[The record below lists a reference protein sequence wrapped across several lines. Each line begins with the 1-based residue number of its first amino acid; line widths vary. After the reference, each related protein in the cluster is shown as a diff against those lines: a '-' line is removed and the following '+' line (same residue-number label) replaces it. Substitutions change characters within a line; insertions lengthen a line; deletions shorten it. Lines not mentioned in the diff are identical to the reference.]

1 MMPTSSK
8 RTVIL
13 LLSIFLAGQWGC
25 KKAPPPEPPPT
36 EVTVSRPLQRQI
48 ADAVEYT
55 GTTAAPA
62 AVDVR
67 ARVTGFLD
75 KVQFEPRSRVKAGDV
90 IFEID
95 ARPFQAALDRAEA
108 DVKAKEAQLVK
119 AQFDAERIT
128 DLYKKEVAAPTEYTK
143 EIANLDIVRAA
154 VASSKAVAQQAA
166 LERSWCQVTAPITGR
181 ISRNFIDAGNIVA
194 SDQTVLAR
202 ITNDDELYVY
212 FNWSEHDVLTIRERS
227 RQEYEAA
234 GGTPTSMPEIR
245 QMKWP
250 VQLGLMTEEGFPHE
264 GVLDYTSP
272 EVDSATGTLQVRG
285 VFPNPGGIL
294 LPGLFV
300 RLRIPIGKPYSALVV
315 SERALGSDQG
325 QRYLLTVNPKQE
337 VEYRAVSVGTL
348 QNGLRV
354 ITQGIG
360 ENDWVIVRG
369 IQRVRPGATV
379 TAQRVEMESMLK
391 PGSTEKTAT
400 TQSAELKQSPR
411 DSAS

>member
-1 MMPTSSK
+1 MKPTSSK
-8 RTVIL
+8 CAVIA
-13 LLSIFLAGQWGC
+13 LLSIPFVGQWGC
-25 KKAPPPEPPPT
+25 KKAPPPVIPPT

-55 GTTAAPA
+55 GTTAAPE

-67 ARVTGFLD
+67 ARVTGFLE
-75 KVQFEPRSRVKAGDV
+75 KVLFEPRSRVKAGDV

-95 ARPFQAALDRAEA
+95 ARSFQTALERAEA
-108 DVKAKEAQLVK
+108 DVQAKDAQLVK
-119 AQFDAERIT
+119 AKFDAERIT
-128 DLYKKEVAAPTEYTK
+128 ELYKKEVAAPTEYTK
-143 EIANLDIVRAA
+143 EVANLDIVRAA
-154 VASSKAVAQQAA
+154 LASSKAVAQQAA

-194 SDQTVLAR
+194 ADQTVLAR

-212 FNWSEHDVLTIRERS
+212 FNCSEHDVLTIRERS
-227 RQEYEAA
+227 RQEYLAA
-234 GGTPTSMPEIR
+234 GGSPTSMPDIR

-250 VQLGLMTEEGFPHE
+250 IQLGLMTEDGFPHE

-272 EVDSATGTLQVRG
+272 EVDSSTGTLQVRG

-337 VEYRAVSVGTL
+337 VEYHAVSVGTL

-354 ITQGIG
+354 ITRGISG
-360 ENDWVIVRG
+360 NDWVIVRG

-379 TAQRVEMESMLK
+379 TTQRVEMESLLK
-391 PGSTEKTAT
+391 PDSTEAAAT
-400 TQSAELKQSPR
+400 TQSAELKQAPPSG
-411 DSAS
+411 AS